1 MQKKVI
7 GLIFALLSV
16 LSASAAAAQSR
27 YAIRSGDVLQ
37 VEVLEDSSLNRSV
50 LVLPD
55 GTISFPFVG
64 TVQAAGRSIDQ
75 VRAALTSGLA
85 ANFAAPPNVY
95 VSIGQ
100 LAQRTATAPQAVPSV
115 DIFTMGEIAKPGRFE
130 LPPGTTLMQA
140 LASAGG
146 FTKFAAVKRVQLR
159 RTDPDSGT
167 EQVYLFNY
175 RGGGIPGSTVLQ
187 DGDVIVVP
195 ERRLFE

>member
-1 MQKKVI
+1 MHRRLI
-7 GLIFALLSV
+7 GLIFALLAA
-16 LSASAAAAQSR
+16 LSATAAAAQSR

-64 TVQAAGRSIDQ
+64 TMQAAGRSVDE
-75 VRAALTSGLA
+75 VRTALTSGLA
-85 ANFAAPPNVY
+85 SNFAAPPNVY
-95 VSIGQ
+95 VSVGQ
-100 LAQRTATAPQAVPSV
+100 LSQRRSSSPAAAAAI

-130 LPPGTTLMQA
+130 LPRGTTLLQA

-146 FTKFAAVKRVQLR
+146 FTKFAASKRVELH
-159 RTDPDSGT
+159 RTDPASGT
-167 EQVYLFNY
+167 EQIYTFSY

>member
-1 MQKKVI
+1 MHRRSI
-7 GLIFALLSV
+7 GLILALLAA
-16 LSASAAAAQSR
+16 LSASVAAAQSR
-27 YAIRSGDVLQ
+27 YAISRGDVLQ

-64 TVQAAGRSIDQ
+64 SIPAAGRSIEQ
-75 VRAALTSGLA
+75 VRAALTAGIAS
-85 ANFAAPPNVY
+85 NFAAPPNVY
-95 VSIGQ
+95 VSVGQ
-100 LAQRTATAPQAVPSV
+100 LAERPARTQAEEPVI

-130 LPPGTTLMQA
+130 LPPGTTLLQA

-146 FTKFAAVKRVQLR
+146 FTKFAAVKRVELR
-159 RTDPDSGT
+159 RTDPNSGT

-175 RGGGIPGSTVLQ
+175 RGGGIPGSTVLRE
-187 DGDVIVVP
+187 GDVIVVP